1 MKQPHGLQA
10 RSEELEKTLDKL
22 YLMSSEHSS
31 SGEKFQFTERDL
43 LIQLR
48 AEFKAFA
55 EVNRINQ
62 VSLQTQH
69 NDHEKRLRTLENFR
83 WWIVGGAASAGFF
96 GSLMARVI
104 WPK

>member
-1 MKQPHGLQA
+1 
-10 RSEELEKTLDKL
+10 
-22 YLMSSEHSS
+22 
-31 SGEKFQFTERDL
+31 
-43 LIQLR
+43 
-48 AEFKAFA
+48 
-55 EVNRINQ
+55 